1 MFRISLLTL
10 TSMLLLTGCFSDPKP
25 PEFSKTVPYK
35 ALKSSCETN
44 PPASLQKECT
54 QFLTDLERE
63 TNLLVAMAEIHEDA
77 HQEQEYITLAD
88 KEALI
93 NLKVHAN
100 QKLLATECQDQMPQI
115 INSNDLNSVSFCLQF
130 EENTITLDQ
139 YNYLKNYAPR
149 FDTNVQYMAFQ
160 KQYASKK
167 IVDGLKAM
175 NLGNKK
181 GALEAFKSAS
191 EAKNA
196 EATYLVGVIYE
207 EKQIKKAIAWH
218 KKAVAQGVS
227 LSNVNLA
234 RLYLRIKLPQQAKTY
249 YLTAAKKNNALAQYR
264 LFKLDSKSKSKKSRE
279 AAEKWLKKSAKNNYP
294 QAQYIYG
301 LQLMKKKQRD
311 QAKEWLQKAYANG
324 ITESGFFLGK
334 LYFIEDDHA
343 KAYPLLSQAT
353 AKGEANFMLAQMFE
367 KGLGVKKN
375 SVLAYRYYKK
385 AHELGQDNHVADMK
399 RLQKRLTKKERQ
411 AAKYVGRKA
420 AKKRKATVKRCGPLP
435 SKKNVTV
442 AKKSLHIIGVGIKP
456 VENANGIIV
465 YGEHEKLYYIISPQL
480 AQETKPYSYVNIK
493 AKATGKA
500 IVISNDNGTLQ
511 SIYQFKHLA
520 TCK

>member
-1 MFRISLLTL
+1 MFKTSLLTL
-10 TSMLLLTGCFSDPKP
+10 TSMLLFTGCLSDPKP
-25 PEFSKTVPYK
+25 PEFSKTLPYK
-35 ALKSSCETN
+35 ALKTSCETN
-44 PPASLQKECT
+44 PPSSLQEECT
-54 QFLTDLERE
+54 QFLTDLEKE
-63 TNLLVAMAEIHEDA
+63 TSLLVAMAEVHEDA

-100 QKLLATECQDQMPQI
+100 QKLLAKECQDQMPQI

-130 EENTITLDQ
+130 EENSITQGQ
-139 YNYLKNYAPR
+139 YDYLKGYAPR

-160 KQYASKK
+160 KSYASQK
-167 IVDGLKAM
+167 VLDGLTAM
-175 NLGNKK
+175 NSGNKK
-181 GALEAFKSAS
+181 DALNAFKLAS
-191 EAKNA
+191 EAKSA

-218 KKAVAQGVS
+218 KKAVASGVNI
-227 LSNVNLA
+227 SNVNLA
-234 RLYLRIKLPQQAKTY
+234 RLYLRIKLPKQAKAY
-249 YLTAAKKNNALAQYR
+249 YLTAAKGGNALAQYR
-264 LFKLDSKSKSKKSRE
+264 IFKLDSKSKSKKSRE
-279 AAEKWLKKSAKNNYP
+279 AAQQWLNTSANNNYP

-311 QAKEWLQKAYANG
+311 QAKKWLQKAYNNG
-324 ITESGFFLGK
+324 ITEAGFFLGK
-334 LYFIEDDHA
+334 LYFIEDSHE
-343 KAYPLLSQAT
+343 KAYPLLAQAT
-353 AKGEANFMLAQMFE
+353 SKPEANLMLAKMFE

-385 AHELGQDNHVADMK
+385 AHEIGHENHVADMK
-399 RLQKRLTKKERQ
+399 RLQRRLSKKERK

-435 SKKNVTV
+435 TKKNITV

-465 YGEHEKLYYIISPQL
+465 YGEHETLYYIISAQL
-480 AQETKPYSYVNIK
+480 AAETKPYSYINIK

-500 IVISNDNGTLQ
+500 IVISNDSGSLQ
-511 SIYQFKHLA
+511 SVYQFKHLA

>member
-1 MFRISLLTL
+1 MFRIPLLTL

-25 PEFSKTVPYK
+25 PEFSKTTPYK

-54 QFLTDLERE
+54 QFLTDLEKE
-63 TNLLVAMAEIHEDA
+63 TSLLVAMAEIHEDEY
-77 HQEQEYITLAD
+77 QEQEYITLAD

-100 QKLLATECQDQMPQI
+100 QKLLAKECQDQMPQI

-130 EENTITLDQ
+130 EENVITQKEYD
-139 YNYLKNYAPR
+139 YLKGYAPR
-149 FDTNVQYMAFQ
+149 FDTNVQYTAFQ
-160 KQYASKK
+160 EEYASEK
-167 IVDGLKAM
+167 VLEGLKEM
-175 NLGNKK
+175 NSGNKK
-181 GALEAFKSAS
+181 GALEAFKIAS
-191 EAKNA
+191 EAKSP
-196 EATYLVGVIYE
+196 EATYLVGIIYE
-207 EKQIKKAIAWH
+207 EKQIKKAISWH
-218 KKAVAQGVS
+218 KKAVAQGVN

-234 RLYLRIKLPQQAKTY
+234 RLYLRIKLPLKAKAY
-249 YLTAAKKNNALAQYR
+249 YLTAAKGNNALAQYR
-264 LFKLDSKSKSKKSRE
+264 IFKLDSKSKSKKSRE
-279 AAEKWLKKSAKNNYP
+279 AAEQWLAKSANYNYP

-301 LQLMKKKQRD
+301 LQLMKKKQYD
-311 QAKEWLQKAYANG
+311 GAKEWLQKAYANG

-334 LYFIEDDHA
+334 LYFIEDAYA

-353 AKGEANFMLAQMFE
+353 TKSEAHFMLAQMFE

-375 SVLAYRYYKK
+375 SVMAYRYYKK
-385 AHELGQDNHVADMK
+385 AHELGHDNHVANMK
-399 RLQKRLTKKERQ
+399 RLQRRLTKKERK

-435 SKKNVTV
+435 TKKNLTV

-465 YGEHEKLYYIISPQL
+465 YGEQEKLYYIISPQL
-480 AQETKPYSYVNIK
+480 AQETKPYSYINIK

-500 IVISNDNGTLQ
+500 IVISNDNGALQ
-511 SIYQFKHLA
+511 NIYQFKHLA